1 MGVAEESTEARQTG
15 GVPLLASLASGHM
28 AIHWFQQLWP
38 VIIPSIKTT
47 FGLSDVQLG
56 TLSSVRHFTGGP
68 LWFPAGVFAD
78 VFRNWTTPILAGAI
92 AIAGISHVLLGL
104 SSNYAWLML
113 TVALLGIGPALWH
126 PTALATLSLR
136 FPERRGSA
144 VAVHGVGASVGDTLA
159 PLGIG
164 ALLLTLEWRNLL
176 HLQVIPAI
184 LVALL
189 LWRGLGT
196 FYKSPTGS
204 RPPLSSFWVEVK
216 VLLRHRVFL
225 AILGVNTLTGM
236 GRLATLTFLPV
247 YLQEHLGYSTFV
259 MGFHIALLHMM
270 GVVSGP
276 GLGYLSDKFGR
287 KTVLLPSLVLFG
299 LLYLTLAG
307 ASSGIQL
314 GLAVGALG
322 VFFYALST
330 VTTATVMDVA
340 SARAQAATMG
350 ASSFLGQIFTIPSP
364 IIAGFIVEGIGIKA
378 VFIYASIVTLL
389 SALLLA
395 VIHVPRSTRPTPRM
409 AG

>member
-1 MGVAEESTEARQTG
+1 
-15 GVPLLASLASGHM
+15 M

-38 VIIPSIKTT
+38 VLIPSIKTT
-47 FGLSDVQLG
+47 FVLSDVQIG
-56 TLSSVRHFTGGP
+56 TLSSVRHFSGGP

-78 VFRNWTTPILAGAI
+78 FFRKRTAPILGGAI
-92 AIAGISHVLLGL
+92 ALAGVSHLLLGL
-104 SSNYAWLML
+104 SSNYFWLMV

-164 ALLLTLEWRNLL
+164 ALLLTLEWRDLL
-176 HLQVIPAI
+176 QFQMIPGI
-184 LVALL
+184 VVALL
-189 LWRGLGT
+189 IWRSIETL
-196 FYKSPTGS
+196 YKSTSEG
-204 RPPLSSFWVEVK
+204 RPSLSSFWVDIK
-216 VLLRHRVFL
+216 ALFRHNMFL
-225 AILGVNTLTGM
+225 AILGVNTLTGI
-236 GRLATLTFLPV
+236 GRLATLTFLPI
-247 YLQEHLGYSTFV
+247 YLEEHLGYSTFV
-259 MGFHIALLHMM
+259 MGFHLALLHAL
-270 GVVSGP
+270 GAVSQP
-276 GLGYLSDKFGR
+276 GLGYLSDKLGR

-299 LLYLTLAG
+299 LLYMALAG
-307 ASSGIQL
+307 AASGVQL

-350 ASSFLGQIFTIPSP
+350 ATSFLGQIFTIPAP
-364 IIAGFIVEGIGIKA
+364 IIAGFIVEGLGIKA
-378 VFIYASIVTLL
+378 VFIFAGIATLL

-395 VIHVPRSTRPTPRM
+395 VIRVPRSTRPTPRM